1 MKTRKVVFCGRG
13 GKRSIHKKYFETPR
27 SRRFLQGRGLSEA
40 QMILRQKQKA
50 RVNAILGEQLARA
63 ITSKRNTLRPH
74 WRLPS
79 RAKQERLFNLLP
91 IRSHGGR
98 KTRRTR

>member
-1 MKTRKVVFCGRG
+1 MKTRKVVICGRG
-13 GKRSIHKKYFETPR
+13 GRRSGHKKYFETPR

-40 QMILRQKQKA
+40 QMILRQKLKA
-50 RVNAILGEQLARA
+50 KVNSALGEQLARA

-74 WRLPS
+74 WKLPS
-79 RAKQERLFNLLP
+79 RAKQEHLFKLIP
-91 IRSHGGR
+91 VRSRGGR